1 MKVNGKYS
9 ILIMFWSNSYSIYVQ
24 NVIVSVLFVMA
35 VQIQLANAYAV
46 YPVLSIPKWFSEP
59 NHGTVDYAPS
69 PANYLDVAV
78 AGPWAYLSVSPV
90 GQVVE
95 HQVPYILTDVPG
107 FLSQDAPAPVASSST
122 LVRTKRKN
130 VLHYRNGEFRP
141 ILCSPRLCLI
151 ERPMGEAEE

>member
-9 ILIMFWSNSYSIYVQ
+9 ILILFCSNSYSIYVQ
-24 NVIVSVLFVMA
+24 NVIVSVLFVIA
-35 VQIQLANAYAV
+35 VQIQFTANAYTA
-46 YPVLSIPKWFSEP
+46 YPALSIPKWFSEP
-59 NHGTVDYAPS
+59 FIDYAPIS
-69 PANYLDVAV
+69 PANYPDVAV

-95 HQVPYILTDVPG
+95 QVPYILTDVPG

>member
-1 MKVNGKYS
+1 MIIRLVLII
-9 ILIMFWSNSYSIYVQ
+9 ILSVQ
-24 NVIVSVLFVMA
+24 NVIVSVLFVLMA
-35 VQIQLANAYAV
+35 VQIQFTANAYAV
-46 YPVLSIPKWFSEP
+46 YPALIPSIPKWFSEP
-59 NHGTVDYAPS
+59 NHGTFDYAPIS
-69 PANYLDVAV
+69 PANYPDVAMV
-78 AGPWAYLSVSPV
+78 GPWAYLSVSPV
-90 GQVVE
+90 GQVVK
-95 HQVPYILTDVPG
+95 QVPYILTDVPG

>member
-1 MKVNGKYS
+1 
-9 ILIMFWSNSYSIYVQ
+9 
-24 NVIVSVLFVMA
+24 MA
-35 VQIQLANAYAV
+35 VQIQFTANAYAV
-46 YPVLSIPKWFSEP
+46 YPALSTPKWFSEP
-59 NHGTVDYAPS
+59 YYHGTVDYAPS
-69 PANYLDVAV
+69 PANYPDVAV

-95 HQVPYILTDVPG
+95 QVPYILTDVPG
-107 FLSQDAPAPVASSST
+107 FLSHQDAPAPVLSSST
-122 LVRTKRKN
+122 LVRTKRRN

>member
-1 MKVNGKYS
+1 
-9 ILIMFWSNSYSIYVQ
+9 
-24 NVIVSVLFVMA
+24 MA
-35 VQIQLANAYAV
+35 VQIQFTANAYTV
-46 YPVLSIPKWFSEP
+46 YPAQISIPKWFSEP
-59 NHGTVDYAPS
+59 FDYAPIS
-69 PANYLDVAV
+69 PANYPGVAM

-95 HQVPYILTDVPG
+95 QVPYILTDVPG

>member
-1 MKVNGKYS
+1 
-9 ILIMFWSNSYSIYVQ
+9 
-24 NVIVSVLFVMA
+24 MA
-35 VQIQLANAYAV
+35 VQIQFTANAYAV
-46 YPVLSIPKWFSEP
+46 YPAQISIPKWFSEP
-59 NHGTVDYAPS
+59 YYHGTIDYYAPS
-69 PANYLDVAV
+69 PANYPADVAV

-95 HQVPYILTDVPG
+95 QVPDILTDVPG
-107 FLSQDAPAPVASSST
+107 FLGHQAFPVASD

-151 ERPMGEAEE
+151 ERPMGESEE